1 MYASYCYSSKRG
13 PKTSPQSPVWP
24 FAMKVLV
31 DQGPG
36 HKSDNFHLLLMLVNF
51 TAVHEAKAFYTY
63 CYVK

>member
-1 MYASYCYSSKRG
+1 VAICHEN
-13 PKTSPQSPVWP
+13 
-24 FAMKVLV
+24 LE

-63 CYVK
+63 WYAKYVCLTAECMKVTNVGC